1 VTPSLRRAAAAL
13 LALAAAGA
21 VALAAL
27 LVLVARAVPGPGRRT
42 HAARSPDQPPDQP
55 RGRSPDPGPGGVSV
69 ADLPEPLEGELGEC
83 PECGDPLVVDEVAAA
98 TYCEACGEHRESPD
112 GVTVVGPG
120 DLGLPVPGAGA
131 DGRHGFC
138 HGSGSECEE
147 CGRRLPGFF
156 EGPRECPEAG
166 R

>member
-1 VTPSLRRAAAAL
+1 MTPSLRRAAAAL

-27 LVLVARAVPGPGRRT
+27 LVLVARAVPGPGRR
-42 HAARSPDQPPDQP
+42 ACAGQQ

-69 ADLPEPLEGELGEC
+69 ADLPGPLEGELGEC
-83 PECGDPLVVDEVAAA
+83 PECGSPLVVDEVAAA

-120 DLGLPVPGAGA
+120 DLGLPVPGAGV
-131 DGRHGFC
+131 DDPRGFC
-138 HGSGSECEE
+138 RGPGGECEE
-147 CGRRLPGFF
+147 CGRRLPGIF
-156 EGPRECPEAG
+156 EGPRECPGAG